1 MSFPSDFTACSI
13 EMSLFVFTEK
23 GACIKWDHCREQVE
37 KGRLGPGHCALFP
50 RTDVLVVPRASI
62 YGKFSIACAFN

>member
-1 MSFPSDFTACSI
+1 MYKVG
-13 EMSLFVFTEK
+13 SLPGV
-23 GACIKWDHCREQVE
+23 GR